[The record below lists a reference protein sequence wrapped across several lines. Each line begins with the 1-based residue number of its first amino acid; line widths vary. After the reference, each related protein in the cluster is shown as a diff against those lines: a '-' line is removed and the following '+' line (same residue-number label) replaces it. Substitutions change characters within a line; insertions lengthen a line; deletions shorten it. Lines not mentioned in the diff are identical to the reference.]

1 MMKEKVSDCRRV
13 HVWSEAAIVRE
24 RKIKPILLYLL
35 SGIACIVLAA
45 CTKPVQTGVNDSP
58 TPSPKESNST
68 AASDEQP
75 KPETTRAT
83 TPPTLSEAQGA
94 VERVYRQ
101 ALMPD
106 KNNPNSF
113 VVGDFNG
120 DGSED
125 IAIIVAPARGKLA
138 EINSEFANWI
148 IIDPKKVVLPDPK
161 KAVQPAPAETGPVK
175 IEQRDSLL
183 AIIHGYGPDGWR
195 NPQAKQTYLL
205 RNVVGEEMRVVP
217 LKDFP
222 GALKVMA
229 NGVKSRADII
239 SEKLAGVAGFLYWT
253 AGKYVWH
260 EE

>member
-1 MMKEKVSDCRRV
+1 MKE
-13 HVWSEAAIVRE
+13 H
-24 RKIKPILLYLL
+24 KIKPILLYLVAV
-35 SGIACIVLAA
+35 IACLVLAS
-45 CTKPVQTGVNDSP
+45 CTKQAQTDVNNSP
-58 TPSPKESNST
+58 APSPKESNST
-68 AASDEQP
+68 AASNEQP
-75 KPETTRAT
+75 KPQTTRET
-83 TPPTLSEAQGA
+83 TPPTLSEAQDA
-94 VERVYRQ
+94 LERIYRQ
-101 ALMPD
+101 ALIPD

-113 VVGDFNG
+113 VAGDFNG

-125 IAIIVAPARGKLA
+125 IAIIVTPARGRLA

-148 IIDPKKVVLPDPK
+148 IVDPRKVALPDPK
-161 KAVQPAPAETGPVK
+161 KVVQPAPAETGPVK
-175 IEQRDSLL
+175 IEQHDSLL

-205 RNVVGEEMRVVP
+205 KNAAGEEMRAVP

-222 GALKVMA
+222 GALKVMS
-229 NGVKSRADII
+229 NGAKSRADII

>member
-1 MMKEKVSDCRRV
+1 M
-13 HVWSEAAIVRE
+13 WSETAIVRE
-24 RKIKPILLYLL
+24 RKIKPILLHLL
-35 SGIACIVLAA
+35 LVVACLVVAA
-45 CTKPVQTGVNDSP
+45 CTKPAQTDVNNP
-58 TPSPKESNST
+58 TKPSPKESNAM
-68 AASDEQP
+68 AASNEQP
-75 KPETTRAT
+75 KPETTRGT
-83 TPPTLSEAQGA
+83 TPPTLSEAEGA
-94 VERVYRQ
+94 LERIYRQ

-106 KNNPNSF
+106 KNHPDSL

-125 IAIIVAPARGKLA
+125 IAIIVAPAKGRLA

-148 IIDPKKVVLPDPK
+148 IVDPKKVALPDPKKVV
-161 KAVQPAPAETGPVK
+161 QPVPAQTGPVK

-183 AIIHGYGPDGWR
+183 AIIHGYGPDGWH

-205 RNVVGEEMRVVP
+205 KNAAGEEMRVVP

-229 NGVKSRADII
+229 SGAKSRADII

>member
-1 MMKEKVSDCRRV
+1 VK
-13 HVWSEAAIVRE
+13 E
-24 RKIKPILLYLL
+24 RKIKPIFLHLLLVV
-35 SGIACIVLAA
+35 ACLVLAA
-45 CTKPVQTGVNDSP
+45 CTKPAQTGVNDSP
-58 TPSPKESNST
+58 TPSPKESNATTTSN
-68 AASDEQP
+68 EQP
-75 KPETTRAT
+75 EPETTRDT
-83 TPPTLSEAQGA
+83 TPPTLSEAQDA
-94 VERVYRQ
+94 LERIYRR
-101 ALMPD
+101 ALIPD
-106 KNNPNSF
+106 KNHPDSF
-113 VVGDFNG
+113 VAGDFNG

-125 IAIIVAPARGKLA
+125 IAIMVAPAKDKLA

-148 IIDPKKVVLPDPK
+148 IVDPKKVTLPDPK
-161 KAVQPAPAETGPVK
+161 KVVQPAPAETGPVK

-205 RNVVGEEMRVVP
+205 KNAAGEEMRVVP

-222 GALKVMA
+222 GALKVRE
-229 NGVKSRADII
+229 NGAKSTADII

>member
-1 MMKEKVSDCRRV
+1 
-13 HVWSEAAIVRE
+13 
-24 RKIKPILLYLL
+24 
-35 SGIACIVLAA
+35 
-45 CTKPVQTGVNDSP
+45 
-58 TPSPKESNST
+58 
-68 AASDEQP
+68 
-75 KPETTRAT
+75 
-83 TPPTLSEAQGA
+83 
-94 VERVYRQ
+94 
-101 ALMPD
+101 MPD
-106 KNNPNSF
+106 KNHPDSF

-125 IAIIVAPARGKLA
+125 IAIMVAPARDKLA

-148 IIDPKKVVLPDPK
+148 IVDPKKVALPDPK
-161 KAVQPAPAETGPVK
+161 KGVQPAPAETGPVK

-205 RNVVGEEMRVVP
+205 KNAAGEEMRVVP

>member
-1 MMKEKVSDCRRV
+1 MGETAALKEQ
-13 HVWSEAAIVRE
+13 
-24 RKIKPILLYLL
+24 KINPILLHLL
-35 SGIACIVLAA
+35 LVVSCIVLAV
-45 CTKPVQTGVNDSP
+45 CTKPAQTGVNDSP
-58 TPSPKESNST
+58 TPSPKESNA
-68 AASDEQP
+68 AASSNEQP
-75 KPETTRAT
+75 KPEPTRVT
-83 TPPTLSEAQGA
+83 TPPTLSEAEGTL
-94 VERVYRQ
+94 ERVYQQ

-106 KNNPNSF
+106 KDHPDSF
-113 VVGDFNG
+113 IVGDFNG

-125 IAIIVAPARGKLA
+125 IAIIVAAAKGRLA

-148 IIDPKKVVLPDPK
+148 IVDPKKVTLPDPK

-205 RNVVGEEMRVVP
+205 KNAAGEEMRAVP

-222 GALKVMA
+222 GALKVMR
-229 NGVKSRADII
+229 NGAKSRADII

>member
-1 MMKEKVSDCRRV
+1 MMQESFRRRRV
-13 HVWSEAAIVRE
+13 HVWSETAVVKE
-24 RKIKPILLYLL
+24 QKIKSILLHLL
-35 SGIACIVLAA
+35 LLVTCICLAA
-45 CTKPVQTGVNDSP
+45 CTKPAQTGVNDSS
-58 TPSPKESNST
+58 TPSPKESSAT
-68 AASDEQP
+68 AASNQQP
-75 KPETTRAT
+75 EPETTRDT
-83 TPPTLSEAQGA
+83 TPPTLSEAEGA
-94 VERVYRQ
+94 LERVYGQ

-106 KNNPNSF
+106 KNHPDLF

-120 DGSED
+120 DGSAD
-125 IAIIVAPARGKLA
+125 IAITVAPARGRLA

-148 IIDPKKVVLPDPK
+148 IVDPQKVALPDPK

-183 AIIHGYGPDGWR
+183 AIIHGYGPEGWR

-205 RNVVGEEMRVVP
+205 KNAAGEEMRVVA

-222 GALKVMA
+222 GALKVME
-229 NGVKSRADII
+229 NGAKSRADII

>member
-1 MMKEKVSDCRRV
+1 
-13 HVWSEAAIVRE
+13 VWSEAAVLKE
-24 RKIKPILLYLL
+24 QKIKPILIHLL
-35 SGIACIVLAA
+35 LVIACILLAA
-45 CTKPVQTGVNDSP
+45 CTKPAQTGVNDSS
-58 TPSPKESNST
+58 TPSPKESNAT

-75 KPETTRAT
+75 KPETTTRDT
-83 TPPTLSEAQGA
+83 TPPTLSEAQNA
-94 VERVYRQ
+94 LERVYRQ
-101 ALMPD
+101 ALIPD
-106 KNNPNSF
+106 KNHPDSF

-125 IAIIVAPARGKLA
+125 IAINVTPTRGMLA

-148 IIDPKKVVLPDPK
+148 IIDPKKVALPDPK

-205 RNVVGEEMRVVP
+205 KNAAGEEMRVVP

-222 GALKVMA
+222 GALKVTA
-229 NGVKSRADII
+229 NGAKSRADII

-260 EE
+260 ED